1 MVGGHNVLAFV
12 FHVTNRTYFFIH
24 FCPQIRVLYTAD
36 SPADGSIPASKR
48 FTTLKYYILEML
60 LNCLE
65 TETSSFNLRY
75 LLHLIEVYVFE
86 DVAFCPGLVGV
97 VVKTIQEKVT
107 KLELAIFNCASVLSK
122 NISQRS
128 HHCAYLPLYY

>member
-1 MVGGHNVLAFV
+1 
-12 FHVTNRTYFFIH
+12 
-24 FCPQIRVLYTAD
+24 
-36 SPADGSIPASKR
+36 
-48 FTTLKYYILEML
+48 ML

-97 VVKTIQEKVT
+97 VVKTIQEKVPT
-107 KLELAIFNCASVLSK
+107 RTCYFQLCFGIVKEYLSDF
-122 NISQRS
+122 SPS
-128 HHCAYLPLYY
+128 CTFTFMLLDHEHSGSC

>member
-1 MVGGHNVLAFV
+1 
-12 FHVTNRTYFFIH
+12 
-24 FCPQIRVLYTAD
+24 
-36 SPADGSIPASKR
+36 
-48 FTTLKYYILEML
+48 ML

-97 VVKTIQEKVT
+97 VVKTIQEKVKPLISLT
-107 KLELAIFNCASVLSK
+107 FSPSLSDIYERADL
-122 NISQRS
+122 ISF
-128 HHCAYLPLYY
+128 PLSFHRLSLSRCL

>member
-1 MVGGHNVLAFV
+1 M
-12 FHVTNRTYFFIH
+12 
-24 FCPQIRVLYTAD
+24 LYTAEP
-36 SPADGSIPASKR
+36 STDGSIPTSKR

-97 VVKTIQEKVT
+97 VVKTIQEKVMAAPVRHPVSQNT
-107 KLELAIFNCASVLSK
+107 RPP
-122 NISQRS
+122 NISMVF
-128 HHCAYLPLYY
+128 

>member
-1 MVGGHNVLAFV
+1 
-12 FHVTNRTYFFIH
+12 
-24 FCPQIRVLYTAD
+24 
-36 SPADGSIPASKR
+36 
-48 FTTLKYYILEML
+48 ML

-97 VVKTIQEKVT
+97 VVKTIQEKVS
-107 KLELAIFNCASVLSK
+107 LIPLAFSLTIRCFCEMTRLNLLFIFFLDC
-122 NISQRS
+122 
-128 HHCAYLPLYY
+128 HCPGSCGSSAVCL

>member
-1 MVGGHNVLAFV
+1 M
-12 FHVTNRTYFFIH
+12 
-24 FCPQIRVLYTAD
+24 
-36 SPADGSIPASKR
+36 DGSIPTSKR

-107 KLELAIFNCASVLSK
+107 ATVNPSILCYVCRTQGLQAFLWF
-122 NISQRS
+122 
-128 HHCAYLPLYY
+128 

>member
-1 MVGGHNVLAFV
+1 
-12 FHVTNRTYFFIH
+12 
-24 FCPQIRVLYTAD
+24 
-36 SPADGSIPASKR
+36 
-48 FTTLKYYILEML
+48 ML

-97 VVKTIQEKVT
+97 VVKTIQEKVS
-107 KLELAIFNCASVLSK
+107 LLFSLSFL
-122 NISQRS
+122 SHFQTFTERAHLFSFSLSFRRLSRFRS
-128 HHCAYLPLYY
+128 L

>member
-1 MVGGHNVLAFV
+1 
-12 FHVTNRTYFFIH
+12 
-24 FCPQIRVLYTAD
+24 
-36 SPADGSIPASKR
+36 
-48 FTTLKYYILEML
+48 ML

-97 VVKTIQEKVT
+97 VVKTIQEKVIDT
-107 KLELAIFNCASVLSK
+107 VASPFFGAFAEHKV
-122 NISQRS
+122 IQ
-128 HHCAYLPLYY
+128 AFPWF

>member
-1 MVGGHNVLAFV
+1 MP
-12 FHVTNRTYFFIH
+12 
-24 FCPQIRVLYTAD
+24 FCSQIRVLYTAD

-107 KLELAIFNCASVLSK
+107 SLFSCLSITAYDVREE
-122 NISQRS
+122 NIPSFS
-128 HHCAYLPLYY
+128 PISCLC

>member
-1 MVGGHNVLAFV
+1 
-12 FHVTNRTYFFIH
+12 
-24 FCPQIRVLYTAD
+24 
-36 SPADGSIPASKR
+36 
-48 FTTLKYYILEML
+48 ML

-97 VVKTIQEKVT
+97 VVKTIQEKVKPLISLT
-107 KLELAIFNCASVLSK
+107 FLPQCQTFMERADLISFPLSFRRL
-122 NISQRS
+122 SPSR
-128 HHCAYLPLYY
+128 CL

>member
-1 MVGGHNVLAFV
+1 MKTRRYWPNWYVGLVPTVHDV
-12 FHVTNRTYFFIH
+12 FLLTVFAISITKHTLLRLFS
-24 FCPQIRVLYTAD
+24 CSQIRVLYTTD

-107 KLELAIFNCASVLSK
+107 NLISCLS
-122 NISQRS
+122 I
-128 HHCAYLPLYY
+128 AV